1 MPGPL
6 DGIKIIDMSAVI
18 SGPMCAQVLADQG
31 AHVIKVEPRGTGDIT
46 RLGGYRRDTIS
57 AMFAS
62 ANRGKK
68 SLAID
73 LQHPTGIEILHE
85 LAKTADV
92 LIQNFRPG
100 AVDRMG
106 IGAEAMHA
114 INPDLIYVSISG
126 FGPTGPYNDWRVYDP
141 IIQAIS
147 GVVSIQ
153 QSRDI
158 PIPDLVRTLVCDKAT
173 ALTAAQAVT
182 AALFARERGAARG
195 QHLVI
200 PMIDSTLYYLWPDVY
215 MAHTLNDEGITPG
228 PVLYQIYRLQPT
240 ADGNLV
246 YFAASDSE
254 AFGLFRALN
263 LPHLADDPR
272 FASMAT
278 RSTPENFAAL
288 GELLNDAFL
297 TFETDAIMERLH
309 HEQVP
314 AAPILSLDDVFLD
327 EQVVNNDA
335 IHTFQ
340 HPVVGTVRMARPP
353 VRWSHTQHEA
363 VWEIDRL
370 GESTDAVLTSL
381 GHDPQAIAALRD
393 QGIVG

>member
-1 MPGPL
+1 MAGPL
-6 DGIKIIDMSAVI
+6 DGIKVIDISAVI

-31 AHVIKVEPRGTGDIT
+31 AHVIKVEPRGLGDIT
-46 RLGGYRRDTIS
+46 RGGGYRRDTIS
-57 AMFAS
+57 AMYAS
-62 ANRGKK
+62 ANRGKQ
-68 SLAID
+68 SITVD
-73 LQHPTGIEILHE
+73 LQHPTGIALLHE
-85 LAKTADV
+85 LAKDADV

-106 IGAEAMHA
+106 IGADAMHA
-114 INPDLIYVSISG
+114 TNPDLIYVSISG

-158 PIPDLVRTLVCDKAT
+158 PIPDLIRTLVCDKAT

-182 AALFARERGAARG
+182 AALFARLKGQARG

-215 MAHTLNDEGITPG
+215 MAHTMMGEDITPG
-228 PVLYQIYRLQPT
+228 PLLYQIYRLQPT
-240 ADGNLV
+240 ADGSLV
-246 YFAASDSE
+246 YFAGSDSE
-254 AFGLFRALN
+254 AHGLFQALDRPD
-263 LPHLADDPR
+263 LIDDPR
-272 FASMAT
+272 FTTMAQ
-278 RSTPENFAAL
+278 RSKSENFTVL

-297 TFETDAIMERLH
+297 TFETDVIMERLH

-327 EQVVNNDA
+327 EQVVHNDA
-335 IHTFQ
+335 IHTFD
-340 HPVVGTVRMARPP
+340 HPVVGTMRMAKPP
-353 VRWSHTQHEA
+353 VRWSHTQHDTSWA
-363 VWEIDRL
+363 IDRL
-370 GESTDAVLTSL
+370 GESTDAVLISL
-381 GHDPQAIAALRD
+381 GHNTEAIAALRE